1 VTLNKIKYVYFLLK
15 CNGIKLID
23 SKLYNE
29 IIYPYDRFII
39 DYTDCY
45 FHY

>member
-15 CNGIKLID
+15 CIKLID